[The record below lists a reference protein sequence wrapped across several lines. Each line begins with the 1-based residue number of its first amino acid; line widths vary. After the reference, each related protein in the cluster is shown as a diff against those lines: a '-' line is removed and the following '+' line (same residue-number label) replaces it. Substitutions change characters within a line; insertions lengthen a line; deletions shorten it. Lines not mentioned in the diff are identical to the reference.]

1 MRIAASGAVTGTPI
15 DTLTEAELGFLDR
28 VAAVDGA
35 PEISGGLLA
44 IARGEDESHDAQT
57 ASSVWRVYADDGAPA
72 NGPAPTDDGA
82 PADGPAPTDAAS
94 NAAGST
100 PGTLIGFG
108 IRALQGERHA
118 AEFLIDPDHRGRG
131 FGETLLS
138 TILDEE
144 PEAWCWSHGDSPAA
158 AHLAQKHGLGRDR
171 VLYQMRTDDDLTLGA
186 LPEATAPEGVHLRS
200 FAPGDEEGWLRVN
213 NAAFDWHPE
222 QGSQTLA
229 DIEGI
234 VGADGFD
241 PDSVILAVRDDDAQ
255 QTNSSPQANDPGAVI
270 GFHETKLTDT
280 DSGGRLGEVYVVGVD
295 PSAHARG
302 VGRALTVEGM
312 RRMVAAGATA
322 IELYVESDNT
332 AALGLYE
339 RLGFHVA
346 VAHVSYA
353 PASPTDS
360 TQE

>member
-15 DTLTEAELGFLDR
+15 DTLTEAELGFLER

-57 ASSVWRVYADDGAPA
+57 ASSVWRVYADDA
-72 NGPAPTDDGA
+72 APT
-82 PADGPAPTDAAS
+82 DGPAPTAADSS
-94 NAAGST
+94 N
-100 PGTLIGFG
+100 PGALVGFG

-118 AEFLIDPDHRGRG
+118 AEFLIDPDHRGQG
-131 FGETLLS
+131 FGEMLLS

-171 VLYQMRTDDDLTLGA
+171 VLYQMRTDDDLTLDA

-241 PDSVILAVRDDDAQ
+241 PDSVILAVRDDGSQ
-255 QTNSSPQANDPGAVI
+255 QTNDDAPQTNSAPQASDPGTVI

-280 DSGGRLGEVYVVGVD
+280 DSGSRLGEVYVVGVD

-353 PASPTDS
+353 PASPTHS

>member
-15 DTLTEAELGFLDR
+15 DTLTEAELDFLDR
-28 VAAVDGA
+28 VADVDGA

-57 ASSVWRVYADDGAPA
+57 ASSVWRVYADDDS
-72 NGPAPTDDGA
+72 T
-82 PADGPAPTDAAS
+82 DGP
-94 NAAGST
+94 
-100 PGTLIGFG
+100 TLIGFG

-118 AEFLIDPDHRGRG
+118 AEFLIDPDHRGHG
-131 FGETLLS
+131 FGETLLK
-138 TILDEE
+138 TILTEQ

-158 AHLAQKHGLGRDR
+158 RRLAQKHGPGRDR
-171 VLYQMRTDDDLTLGA
+171 VLYQTRTDSGLTLA
-186 LPEATAPEGVHLRS
+186 DLPEATAPEGVSLRS
-200 FAPGDEEGWLRVN
+200 FAPGDEAGWLRVN

-222 QGSQTLA
+222 QGSQTLD
-229 DIEGI
+229 DIDAI

-241 PDSVILAVRDDDAQ
+241 PDSVILAVRDGETQ
-255 QTNSSPQANDPGAVI
+255 QPNSDGESLQPNGDGEII
-270 GFHETKLTDT
+270 GFHETKLTDQGA
-280 DSGGRLGEVYVVGVD
+280 GGRLGEVYVVGVD
-295 PSAHARG
+295 PSAHAGG

-322 IELYVESDNT
+322 IELYVESDNA

-353 PASPTDS
+353 PASPTHS